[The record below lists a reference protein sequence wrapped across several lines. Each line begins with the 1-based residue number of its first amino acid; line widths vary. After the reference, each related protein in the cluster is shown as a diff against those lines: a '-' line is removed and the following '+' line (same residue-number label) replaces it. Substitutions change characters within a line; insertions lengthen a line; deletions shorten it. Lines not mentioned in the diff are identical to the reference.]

1 MFHISSS
8 SFARA
13 GGGGGHFMTRY
24 LVSVL
29 EEEGAEL
36 AGEVVMTL
44 EVRLQTPY
52 QALHFCM
59 DGQFIISYK
68 PMS

>member
-1 MFHISSS
+1 MFSS
-8 SFARA
+8 SFAGA
-13 GGGGGHFMTRY
+13 GGGGTFHEP
-24 LVSVL
+24 
-29 EEEGAEL
+29 EEDGAEL

-59 DGQFIISYK
+59 GGQFIISYK
-68 PMS
+68 TMS

>member
-1 MFHISSS
+1 MFRISSS
-8 SFARA
+8 SFAGA

-24 LVSVL
+24 VVSVV
-29 EEEGAEL
+29 EDEGAEL

-52 QALHFCM
+52 QALHF
-59 DGQFIISYK
+59 
-68 PMS
+68 